1 MNTIA
6 ASWGWGFRYRIG
18 RLGERIERLGQRMSA
33 WAKAKQRQA
42 DEKAE
47 ANLPVI
53 HLSEKAKERLAKIS
67 DEIDAGED
75 LSPAFDNTEDAIAYL
90 HEEARKYREEGEK

>member
-1 MNTIA
+1 MNTIV
-6 ASWGWGFRYRIG
+6 ASWGGGFRYRIG

-42 DEKAE
+42 AEKAE

-53 HLSEKAKERLAKIS
+53 QLSDEAAERLERSA
-67 DEIDAGED
+67 DEARRGIGV
-75 LSPAFDNTEDAIAYL
+75 SPRFSSTEDAIAYL
-90 HEEARKYREEGEK
+90 HEEVRKHKEGNS